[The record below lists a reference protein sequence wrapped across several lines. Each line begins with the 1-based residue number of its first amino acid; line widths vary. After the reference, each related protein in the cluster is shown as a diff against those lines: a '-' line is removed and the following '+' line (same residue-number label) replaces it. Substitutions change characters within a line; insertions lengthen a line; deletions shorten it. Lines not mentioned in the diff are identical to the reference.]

1 MGKEIALTI
10 GQVAKRASVNTQTLR
25 YYERR
30 KILRP
35 KTRRDSG
42 YRIYDEE
49 AVRTVQFIK
58 RAQKLGFSLE
68 DIQELLSLK
77 IERKGKCGEIKKRAE
92 ITLKDVEEK
101 IFKLDRMKR
110 VLKKLIRDC
119 DNRDTS
125 SEECPIL
132 ESLEHE
138 EVV

>member
-1 MGKEIALTI
+1 MGKETTLTI
-10 GQVAKRASVNTQTLR
+10 GQVAKLANVNTQTLR

-42 YRIYDEE
+42 YRVYDEE

-77 IERKGKCGEIKKRAE
+77 IERKAKCGEIKERAA
-92 ITLKDVEEK
+92 ITLKEVEEK
-101 IFKLDRMKR
+101 ISKLDRMR
-110 VLKKLIRDC
+110 RALKKLIRDC
-119 DNRDTS
+119 DNRETS
-125 SEECPIL
+125 SEECPVL

-138 EVV
+138 EAI